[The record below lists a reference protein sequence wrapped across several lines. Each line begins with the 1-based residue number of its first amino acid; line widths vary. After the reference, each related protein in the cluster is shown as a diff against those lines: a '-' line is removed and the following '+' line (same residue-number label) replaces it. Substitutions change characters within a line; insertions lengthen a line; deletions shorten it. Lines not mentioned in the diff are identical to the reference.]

1 MSTPLQRQHYIVSL
15 LKNRNVSKEEL
26 MEKIVDYFDLDSYSE
41 STFERDKS
49 VINANP
55 LFPSVV
61 FNRREN
67 AYSLCRDELYLLSQS
82 ELYYLILENDFL
94 LSSINKNGLLS
105 EAIIFETRKFT
116 GTECLS
122 VLRKAIENQQEVS
135 FDYFYYDTQE
145 TKTKTVQ
152 PYRLKLKDFRWYLL
166 AQDDSGVAFKSY
178 GLERISN
185 LEVLNQT
192 FEAQDID
199 FDQPYH
205 DAFGMFT
212 DGDAKKIVLEFDR
225 RDGNYLISNPIHQS
239 QKVTTLPDKVR
250 IELYIKPTLDL
261 IMELMKRTWSIK
273 IIEPKWLRDQFVEYW
288 NKAISLNCNS

>member
-26 MEKIVDYFDLDSYSE
+26 MEKIMEYFDLDSYSE

-49 VINANP
+49 VITANP

-105 EAIIFETRKFT
+105 DAIIFETRKFT

-122 VLRKAIENQQEVS
+122 VLRKAIENQQEVR

-166 AQDDSGVAFKSY
+166 AQDDSDIAFKSY

-185 LEVLNQT
+185 HEVLSQT
-192 FEAQDID
+192 FEVQDID
-199 FDQPYH
+199 FDQPYN

-212 DGDAKKIVLEFDR
+212 DGDAQKIVLEFDN
-225 RDGNYLISNPIHQS
+225 RDGNYLMSNPIHHS
-239 QKVTTLPDKVR
+239 QKVTTLPDGVR

-261 IMELMKRTWSIK
+261 IMELMKRTWSLK
-273 IIEPKWLRDQFVEYW
+273 IVEPKSLRDRFVEYW
-288 NKAISLNCNS
+288 KEAIKRNKD